1 MNPAVDTSL
10 PTPIPVSVNERAD
23 TASRPKRRGA
33 GLRIKFLL
41 LVSVGFIVSGTLF
54 GWSFSAQFEQ
64 MLRLEFQKRGET
76 LVRGLAASA
85 RLDVYS
91 GNKERLTRLVE
102 SAREEADV
110 VAVTVYD
117 SGREVLASSQ
127 KIPGVVADRP
137 PQIPRSGVVV
147 ESRAATTGGQAL
159 AFLAPVRLFGGAP
172 RGTDA
177 LDLLEPRSAPARSE
191 VLGGVEI
198 VFSLVEVE
206 RRIREVQ
213 RSTMWLTA
221 AVVAVGI
228 VLVIWLSRVIIGPIE
243 RIAATAHRIAAG
255 DRRSRAIVNSRDE
268 LGKLADAFNVM
279 TTALGRSEDELRRM
293 NARLEQKVRERTSEL
308 ELNQEQLIA
317 ANVELE
323 RASRLKSEFLAN
335 MSHELRTPLN
345 AINGFSQLLLEQTF
359 GELNAKQ
366 KRYCDNIL
374 ASGEHL
380 LQLINS
386 ILDLSKIEAGRL
398 EVHREEFSIR
408 QTIENA
414 VAVIQPL
421 AQKKRLAVEFTIESG
436 LDRVQLDPGK
446 TKQVLYN
453 LMSNSVKFTDSGKVS
468 VSASRMP
475 APENWIEIVVAD
487 TGIGIDPDDQKRL
500 FREFEQIDGSH
511 SRRHEG
517 TGLGLALT
525 KKLVELMGGTI
536 HVESEPGCG
545 SRFFARLPI
554 REAKAAGKDAG
565 A

>member
-10 PTPIPVSVNERAD
+10 PTPVPVSVDERAR
-23 TASRPKRRGA
+23 TASRPKRRGV

-76 LVRGLAASA
+76 LVRGLGASA

-147 ESRAATTGGQAL
+147 ESRVATTGERAL
-159 AFLAPVRLFGGAP
+159 AFLAPVRLLAGAP

-177 LDLLEPRSAPARSE
+177 LDLLEPRSAPIRPE

-198 VFSLVEVE
+198 VFSLGEVE

-213 RSTMWLTA
+213 RNTLWLTA
-221 AVVAVGI
+221 AVVAIGI

-268 LGKLADAFNVM
+268 LGELADAFNVM
-279 TTALGRSEDELRRM
+279 TTALGRSEDELRRV
-293 NARLEQKVRERTSEL
+293 NAGLEQKVRERTSEL
-308 ELNQEQLIA
+308 VLNQEQLIA

-359 GELNAKQ
+359 GELNTKQ

-398 EVHREEFSIR
+398 EVHLEEFSIR

-421 AQKKRLAVEFTIESG
+421 AQKKGLAVEFAIESG
-436 LDRVQLDPGK
+436 LDRVRLDPGK

-468 VSASRMP
+468 VSGRRMP
-475 APENWIEIVVAD
+475 APEDWIEIVVAD
-487 TGIGIDPDDQKRL
+487 TGIGIDPEDQKRL

-511 SRRHEG
+511 SRRYEG

-536 HVESEPGCG
+536 HVDSERGGG
-545 SRFFARLPI
+545 SRFFVRLPI
-554 REAKAAGKDAG
+554 RGAKTSAKDPVA
-565 A
+565 